1 MQRVAQPVIRFGG
14 NSLFLWVIEVLDKQN
29 YHLIAAVCDYTVDF
43 LSYIKMRWM
52 IRNIWKWVKY
62 FFTALYV

>member
-52 IRNIWKWVKY
+52 I
-62 FFTALYV
+62 